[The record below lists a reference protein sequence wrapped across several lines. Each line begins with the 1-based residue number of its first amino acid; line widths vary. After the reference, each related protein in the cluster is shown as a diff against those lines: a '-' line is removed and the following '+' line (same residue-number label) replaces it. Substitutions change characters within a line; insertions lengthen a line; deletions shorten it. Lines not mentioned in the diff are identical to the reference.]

1 MNLPRIVLDGL
12 ADNVMLAR
20 AFAAATLHVLEAE
33 DDDITRIRL
42 IVSELVTALI
52 NDGAERV
59 VIDVVEGDPPALRI
73 GSDGALPGLTPP
85 ANRIVEASLG
95 VGLDVIDGRWLI
107 PLRVRS

>member
-1 MNLPRIVLDGL
+1 MPRIVLDAV
-12 ADNVMLAR
+12 ADNVVLAR

-33 DDDITRIRL
+33 DDDLAAIRL
-42 IVSELVTALI
+42 VVSELVTALI

-59 VIDVVEGDPPALRI
+59 VIDVVGGDPWALRI

-85 ANRIVEASLG
+85 ANRIVEASLE
-95 VGLDVIDGRWLI
+95 VGLDIIDGRWQI